1 MKPQLNEKDLL
12 NLIADGDRQAFT
24 LFYTTYLNNV
34 YRYIY
39 NICTVRET
47 SEEIVQDLFLK
58 VWENRANLPYI
69 TSLKPYLYRS
79 AKNLL
84 LDHIRK
90 SRVESKVLDFME
102 LNAVSG
108 ENYTDND
115 LVYNEYNRIAQ
126 CAIELLP
133 EKRKQIFKLRLNE
146 NLSLDEI
153 AIKLSISKSVVKKQL
168 YSGISFV
175 RNYLFKHGE
184 IIVLLFVLT
193 HTFGKIPSQ

>member
-1 MKPQLNEKDLL
+1 MKPQLNEKELL

-39 NICTVRET
+39 SICAIKEV

-58 VWENRANLPYI
+58 VWENRVSLPYI
-69 TSLKPYLYRS
+69 TSVKPYLYRS

-84 LDHIRK
+84 IDHVRK
-90 SRVESKVLDFME
+90 CKAESKVLDFIEM
-102 LNAVSG
+102 NAVNC
-108 ENYTDND
+108 ENYTEND
-115 LVYNEYNRIAQ
+115 LTYEEYNRIAQ
-126 CAIELLP
+126 CAIDLLP
-133 EKRKQIFKLRLNE
+133 AKRKQIFTLRLND

-153 AIKLSISKSVVKKQL
+153 ALKLSISKSVVKKQL

-184 IIVLLFVLT
+184 IIVFIFSLSASFYKLPF
-193 HTFGKIPSQ
+193 